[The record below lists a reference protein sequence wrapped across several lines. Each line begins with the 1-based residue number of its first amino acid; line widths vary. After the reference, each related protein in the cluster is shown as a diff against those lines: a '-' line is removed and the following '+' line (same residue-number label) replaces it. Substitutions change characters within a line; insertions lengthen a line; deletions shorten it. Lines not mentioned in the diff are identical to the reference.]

1 MVSARRK
8 AVELLYTGLCTLTV
22 WAEVENPVT
31 HATEHKEVPLFTNQK
46 CKLSYEKQTST
57 TPAGGPA
64 LIAQTTKL
72 FIAPELDI
80 PAGSK
85 IIVTQ
90 HGKTSEFARSGKPA
104 IYTDHQEIMLEAF
117 ERYA

>member
-8 AVELLYTGLCTLTV
+8 AVESLYKGLCTVKV
-22 WAEVENPVT
+22 WQEIEDPITHVT
-31 HATEHKEVPLFTNQK
+31 KHDEASLFSDTK
-46 CKLSYEKQTST
+46 CKLSYEKQTSS
-57 TPAGGPA
+57 TPTGGPA
-64 LIAQTTKL
+64 VIAQTIKL

-90 HGKTSEFARSGKPA
+90 HGKTTEYSRSGESAVYK
-104 IYTDHQEIMLEAF
+104 DHQEIVLELF
-117 ERYA
+117 RGYA

>member
-1 MVSARRK
+1 MK
-8 AVELLYTGLCTLTV
+8 V
-22 WAEVENPVT
+22 WQEVENPIT
-31 HATEHKEVPLFTNQK
+31 HATTHKEVILLTDQK

-57 TPAGGPA
+57 TPTGGPA
-64 LIAQTTKL
+64 VIAQTTKL

-90 HGKTSEFARSGKPA
+90 NGKTTEYSKSGEPA
-104 IYTDHQEIMLEAF
+104 VYMDHQEIMLEAF

>member
-8 AVELLYTGLCTLTV
+8 AVESLYKGLCTVKV
-22 WAEVENPVT
+22 WQGVENPVT
-31 HATEHKEVPLFTNQK
+31 HVMEYQEVTLFTDQK
-46 CKLSYEKQTST
+46 CKLSYEKQTSS
-57 TPAGGPA
+57 TPNGGPA

-72 FIAPELDI
+72 FIAPELDV

-90 HGKTSEFARSGKPA
+90 HGKTVEYERSGKPSV
-104 IYTDHQEIMLEAF
+104 YTDHQEIILEVF
-117 ERYA
+117 EKYS

>member
-8 AVELLYTGLCTLTV
+8 AVESLYKGLCTVMV
-22 WAEVENPVT
+22 WREVEYPITHVT
-31 HATEHKEVPLFTNQK
+31 TFKEVPLFTDQK

-57 TPAGGPA
+57 TLTGGPA
-64 LIAQTTKL
+64 VIAQTTKL
-72 FIAPELDI
+72 FIAPEQDI

-90 HGKTSEFARSGKPA
+90 HGKTTDYARSGEPA
-104 IYTDHQEIMLEAF
+104 VYTDHQEITLDLFKE
-117 ERYA
+117 YA

>member
-8 AVELLYTGLCTLTV
+8 AVESLYKGLCTVKV
-22 WAEVENPVT
+22 WQEVEDPVT
-31 HATEHKEVPLFTNQK
+31 HATTHKEVTLLSDQR

-57 TPAGGPA
+57 TPIGGPA
-64 LIAQTTKL
+64 VIAQTTKL

-90 HGKTSEFARSGKPA
+90 HGKTTEYARSGEA
-104 IYTDHQEIMLEAF
+104 AVYMDQQEIQLELF

>member
-1 MVSARRK
+1 MK
-8 AVELLYTGLCTLTV
+8 V
-22 WAEVENPVT
+22 WQEVEDSIT
-31 HATEHKEVPLFTNQK
+31 HATTHKEVMLFTNQK
-46 CKLSYEKQTST
+46 CKLSFEKQTST
-57 TPAGGPA
+57 TPTGGPA

-90 HGKTSEFARSGKPA
+90 HSKTTEYARSGEPA
-104 IYTDHQEIMLEAF
+104 IYTDHQEIQLELF
-117 ERYA
+117 ERYS

>member
-8 AVELLYTGLCTLTV
+8 AVESLYKGLCTVKV
-22 WAEVENPVT
+22 WQEVEDPVT
-31 HATEHKEVPLFTNQK
+31 HATMHKEVTMLSDQK

-57 TPAGGPA
+57 TPTGGPA
-64 LIAQTTKL
+64 VIAQTTKL

-90 HGKTSEFARSGKPA
+90 HGKTTEYARSGEA
-104 IYTDHQEIMLEAF
+104 AVYMDQQEIQLELF

>member
-8 AVELLYTGLCTLTV
+8 AVESLYKGLCTVKV
-22 WAEVENPVT
+22 WQEVENPIT
-31 HATEHKEVPLFTNQK
+31 HATTHKEVILLTDQK

-57 TPAGGPA
+57 TPTGGPA

-80 PAGSK
+80 PPGSK

-90 HGKTSEFARSGKPA
+90 HSKTAEYARSGDSA
-104 IYTDHQEIMLEAF
+104 VYMDHQEIMLEAF
-117 ERYA
+117 KRYA

>member
-8 AVELLYTGLCTLTV
+8 AVESLYKGLCTVKV
-22 WAEVENPVT
+22 WQEVDDPVT
-31 HATEHKEVPLFTNQK
+31 HATTHKEVTLLSDQK

-57 TPAGGPA
+57 TPIGGPA
-64 LIAQTTKL
+64 VIAQTTKL

-90 HGKTSEFARSGKPA
+90 HGKTTEYARSGEVA
-104 IYTDHQEIMLEAF
+104 VYMDQQEIQLELF

>member
-1 MVSARRK
+1 MVSRRRK
-8 AVELLYTGLCTLTV
+8 AVESLYKGLCTVMV
-22 WAEVENPVT
+22 WREVEDPITHVT
-31 HATEHKEVPLFTNQK
+31 TFKEVPLFTDQK

-57 TPAGGPA
+57 TPTGGPA
-64 LIAQTTKL
+64 VIAQTTKL

-90 HGKTSEFARSGKPA
+90 HGKTNEYGRSGEPG
-104 IYTDHQEIMLEAF
+104 IFMDHQEIVLETFKGWA
-117 ERYA
+117 

>member
-1 MVSARRK
+1 MK
-8 AVELLYTGLCTLTV
+8 V
-22 WAEVENPVT
+22 WQEVENPVT
-31 HATEHKEVPLFTNQK
+31 HATTHKEVALLTDQK

-57 TPAGGPA
+57 TPTGGPA

-90 HGKTSEFARSGKPA
+90 HNKTTEYARSGEPA
-104 IYTDHQEIMLEAF
+104 IYTDHQEVQLELF
-117 ERYA
+117 ERYS

>member
-8 AVELLYTGLCTLTV
+8 AVESLYKGVCTVKV
-22 WAEVENPVT
+22 WREVEDPITHVT
-31 HATEHKEVPLFTNQK
+31 RHKEVPLFTDQK
-46 CKLSYEKQTST
+46 CKLSFEKQTST
-57 TPAGGPA
+57 TPTGGPA
-64 LIAQTTKL
+64 VIAQTTKL

-90 HGKTSEFARSGKPA
+90 HGKTTEYARSGEPA
-104 IYTDHQEIMLEAF
+104 VYMDQQEIMLEAF

>member
-8 AVELLYTGLCTLTV
+8 AVESLYKGLCTVKV
-22 WAEVENPVT
+22 WQGVENPITHVMEYQEVT
-31 HATEHKEVPLFTNQK
+31 LFTDQK

-57 TPAGGPA
+57 TPTGGPA
-64 LIAQTTKL
+64 VIAQTIKL
-72 FIAPELDI
+72 FISPELDV

-90 HGKTSEFARSGKPA
+90 HGKTAEYARSGKPA
-104 IYTDHQEIMLEAF
+104 VYTDHQEIMLEAF
-117 ERYA
+117 ERYS

>member
-8 AVELLYTGLCTLTV
+8 AVELLYKGLCTVKV
-22 WAEVENPVT
+22 WKEVTDPITHVT
-31 HATEHKEVPLFTNQK
+31 KHEEVPLFTDQK

-57 TPAGGPA
+57 APTGGPA
-64 LIAQTTKL
+64 VIAQTTKL

-85 IIVTQ
+85 IVVTQ
-90 HGKTSEFARSGKPA
+90 HGKTAEYARSGEPA
-104 IYTDHQEIMLEAF
+104 VYMDHQEIQLEAF

>member
-1 MVSARRK
+1 MKVGKS
-8 AVELLYTGLCTLTV
+8 
-22 WAEVENPVT
+22 VT
-31 HATEHKEVPLFTNQK
+31 DPITKITTQLEETLFTDKK

-57 TPAGGPA
+57 TPTGGPA
-64 LIAQTTKL
+64 IIAQTTKL

-90 HGKTSEFARSGKPA
+90 HGKTNEFTRSGKPA
-104 IYTDHQEIMLEAF
+104 VFMDHQEIMLEAF

>member
-8 AVELLYTGLCTLTV
+8 AVESLYKGLCTVKIWQEIEDPITH
-22 WAEVENPVT
+22 VT
-31 HATEHKEVPLFTNQK
+31 KHEEVPLFIDQK

-57 TPAGGPA
+57 TPTGGPA
-64 LIAQTTKL
+64 VIAQTTKL

-85 IIVTQ
+85 VIVTQ
-90 HGKTSEFARSGKPA
+90 HGKTTEYGRSGEPA
-104 IYTDHQEIMLEAF
+104 IYTDHQEIMLELF
-117 ERYA
+117 KGYA

>member
-8 AVELLYTGLCTLTV
+8 AIESLYKGLCTVKV
-22 WAEVENPVT
+22 WQGVENPIT
-31 HATEHKEVPLFTNQK
+31 HVTEHKEVALLTDQK
-46 CKLSYEKQTST
+46 CKLSYEKQAST
-57 TPAGGPA
+57 TPTGGPA
-64 LIAQTTKL
+64 VIAQTTKL
-72 FIAPELDI
+72 FVAPELDI

-90 HGKTSEFARSGKPA
+90 NGKTSEFARSGEPA

-117 ERYA
+117 VRYA

>member
-1 MVSARRK
+1 MK
-8 AVELLYTGLCTLTV
+8 V
-22 WAEVENPVT
+22 WREVEDPIT
-31 HATEHKEVPLFTNQK
+31 HATTHKEVTLFTNQK
-46 CKLSYEKQTST
+46 CKLSFEKQTST
-57 TPAGGPA
+57 TPTGGPA

-90 HGKTSEFARSGKPA
+90 HNKTTEYARSGEPA
-104 IYTDHQEIMLEAF
+104 IYTDHQEIQLELF
-117 ERYA
+117 ERYS

>member
-8 AVELLYTGLCTLTV
+8 AIESLYKGLCTVMVCQEFDDPITH
-22 WAEVENPVT
+22 VT
-31 HATEHKEVPLFTNQK
+31 KHGEAPLFTDIK
-46 CKLSYEKQTST
+46 CKLSYEKQTSAT
-57 TPAGGPA
+57 RTGGPA
-64 LIAQTTKL
+64 VLTQTIKL

-90 HGKTSEFARSGKPA
+90 HGKTTEFARSGEPA
-104 IYTDHQEIMLEAF
+104 VYMDHQEIILELF
-117 ERYA
+117 NGYG

>member
-1 MVSARRK
+1 MVGTRRK
-8 AVELLYTGLCTLTV
+8 AIESLYKGLCTVIIQKDVTNPITHV
-22 WAEVENPVT
+22 TEQQEV
-31 HATEHKEVPLFTNQK
+31 KIIIDQK
-46 CKLSYEKQTST
+46 CKLSYQKQTST
-57 TPAGGPA
+57 TPTGGPA
-64 LIAQTTKL
+64 EITQTIKL

-90 HGKTSEFARSGKPA
+90 HGKTAEYARSGESA
-104 IYTDHQEIMLEAF
+104 VFMDHQEIQLELF

>member
-1 MVSARRK
+1 MVNARRK
-8 AVELLYTGLCTLTV
+8 AVESLYKGLCTVKV
-22 WAEVENPVT
+22 WREVEDPVT
-31 HATEHKEVPLFTNQK
+31 HATTHKGIPLFTDQK
-46 CKLSYEKQTST
+46 CKLSFEKQTST
-57 TPAGGPA
+57 TPTGGPA

-80 PAGSK
+80 PTGSK

-90 HGKTSEFARSGKPA
+90 YGKTAEYARSGKPA
-104 IYTDHQEIMLEAF
+104 VYMDHQELMLEAF

>member
-8 AVELLYTGLCTLTV
+8 AVELLYKGLCTVKV
-22 WAEVENPVT
+22 WQEVEDPIT
-31 HATEHKEVPLFTNQK
+31 HATGHKEVTLFTDQK

-90 HGKTSEFARSGKPA
+90 HGKTVEFARSGEPA
-104 IYTDHQEIMLEAF
+104 VYTDHQEIMLEAF

>member
-8 AVELLYTGLCTLTV
+8 AVESLYKGSCTVKV
-22 WAEVENPVT
+22 WGEVTDPITHVT
-31 HATEHKEVPLFTNQK
+31 KHEEVPLFTDQK

-57 TPAGGPA
+57 TPAGGPV

-90 HGKTSEFARSGKPA
+90 HGKTAEYTRSGVPA
-104 IYTDHQEIMLEAF
+104 VYTDHQEIMLEAF

>member
-8 AVELLYTGLCTLTV
+8 AVESLYKGLCTVKV
-22 WAEVENPVT
+22 WQEVENPVT
-31 HATEHKEVPLFTNQK
+31 HATTHKEVTLLSDQK

-57 TPAGGPA
+57 TPIGGPA
-64 LIAQTTKL
+64 VIAQTTKL

-90 HGKTSEFARSGKPA
+90 HGKTTEYARSGEA
-104 IYTDHQEIMLEAF
+104 AVYMDQQEIQLELF